1 MIYLIHGTNQ
11 VDSRR
16 FLIRLKGSYQD
27 IQTISGK
34 GLSKEVLEEKLKI
47 ASHHLFGGKS
57 SFLIE
62 HFSGDW
68 NILPKKLPEETDI
81 ILWSGGKVE
90 IGKTLVKSFLF
101 DQRKKATTFRLVD
114 AILFKDEK
122 ESQSLALEL
131 ISAKEPIEKI
141 IGAVLRGLLLAFCA
155 KDKDDLRETP
165 LSSFVQQKIKEQAK
179 NWTRVA
185 LKKAI
190 LELLRADVALKESR
204 AADLILSQF
213 INRAAAL

>member
-47 ASHHLFGGKS
+47 ASHYLFGGKS

-68 NILPKKLPEETDI
+68 NILPKKLPEEADI

-90 IGKTLVKSFLF
+90 TGKTLVKSFLF
-101 DQRKKATTFRLVD
+101 DQ
-114 AILFKDEK
+114 
-122 ESQSLALEL
+122 
-131 ISAKEPIEKI
+131 
-141 IGAVLRGLLLAFCA
+141 
-155 KDKDDLRETP
+155 
-165 LSSFVQQKIKEQAK
+165 
-179 NWTRVA
+179 
-185 LKKAI
+185 
-190 LELLRADVALKESR
+190 
-204 AADLILSQF
+204 
-213 INRAAAL
+213 